1 MSNFLGI
8 SLEPRARVEDRQ
20 VLPKCGTVLAFFFRT
35 LHRYLSKD
43 GQIRLTVT
51 LGINIKI
58 FLQDVFE
65 SLFFTIVSHRTSE
78 AEVSRFKVPSTNA

>member
-20 VLPKCGTVLAFFFRT
+20 VLPKCGT
-35 LHRYLSKD
+35 
-43 GQIRLTVT
+43 
-51 LGINIKI
+51 GIFLPYFAIGIYRRMDKFDSIVIKI
-58 FLQDVFE
+58 VLQDVFE

-78 AEVSRFKVPSTNA
+78 AGVSRFKEPSTNV